1 MRGSGAAAEGRGR
14 VSPVRAAAVFGS
26 LVALLVSPPPA
37 GATHRVIH
45 VHPGPQAISQ
55 AIDVAHGGDVIVIH
69 EGRYPEH
76 VVVDKRLRVR
86 AAAGDSPVID
96 GTCDHFAT
104 LEVRANEVVV
114 RGLKVIGG
122 QEYEVHVA
130 FVRGTTVRGVTA
142 RDTCGAAEYGVNVFN
157 AQDVLVAGGKAQGFH
172 DAGIYVGG
180 IPPGQGVTVKGNNV
194 FGNNRGIIVE
204 DSADVDVEG
213 NRVHDN
219 DIGGLGPPT
228 GIWFHDGDSGFI
240 GGNIVRRN
248 GTYGLHFDPQSGEN
262 IVSGNTI
269 VGNDDLDVLD
279 EGTGN
284 CFSNNTIGTSQPDP
298 LQPC

>member
-1 MRGSGAAAEGRGR
+1 
-14 VSPVRAAAVFGS
+14 VRAAAAVLGS
-26 LVALLVSPPPA
+26 LAVLLVSPLPA

-76 VVVDKRLRVR
+76 VVVDTRLRLR
-86 AAAGDSPVID
+86 AAAGGTPVID

-130 FVRGTTVRGVTA
+130 FVRGTTVRGVTV
-142 RDTCGAAEYGVNVFN
+142 RDTCGGAEYGVNVYKAEN
-157 AQDVLVAGGKAQGFH
+157 VLVAGGKAQGFH
-172 DAGIYVGG
+172 DAWIYVGG

-204 DSADVDVEG
+204 DATNVDVEQ

-219 DIGGLGPPT
+219 ELAGLGPPT
-228 GIWFHDGDSGFI
+228 GIWFHDGD
-240 GGNIVRRN
+240 GGLIADNLVRRN
-248 GTYGLHFDPQSGEN
+248 GTYGLHLDSQSGGN
-262 IVSGNTI
+262 IVTGNT
-269 VGNDDLDVLD
+269 VTGNDQLDVLD

-284 CFSNNTIGTSQPDP
+284 CFANNTIGTHEPDP
-298 LQPC
+298 LNPC

>member
-1 MRGSGAAAEGRGR
+1 MAAVPIRRDR
-14 VSPVRAAAVFGS
+14 VNPVRAAAAVFGS
-26 LVALLVSPPPA
+26 LVALLVSPLPA
-37 GATHRVIH
+37 AATHRVIH
-45 VHPGPQAISQ
+45 VHPGPQAISH

-76 VVVDKRLRVR
+76 VVVDKRLRLR
-86 AAAGDSPVID
+86 AAAGDTPVID

-130 FVRGTTVRGVTA
+130 FVRSTTVRGVTVT
-142 RDTCGAAEYGVNVFN
+142 DTCGAAEYGVNVYK
-157 AQDVLVAGGKAQGFH
+157 AEDVLVAGGKAQGFH

-204 DSADVDVEG
+204 DAADVDVRQ

-219 DIGGLGPPT
+219 TLSGLGPPT
-228 GIWFHDGDSGFI
+228 GIWFHDAHGGFI
-240 GGNIVRRN
+240 GGNTIRRN
-248 GTYGLHFDPQSGEN
+248 GTYGLHLDPQSGGN
-262 IVSGNTI
+262 TVSGNTI

-284 CFSNNTIGTSQPDP
+284 CFSNNTIGTHEPDP
-298 LQPC
+298 LNPC